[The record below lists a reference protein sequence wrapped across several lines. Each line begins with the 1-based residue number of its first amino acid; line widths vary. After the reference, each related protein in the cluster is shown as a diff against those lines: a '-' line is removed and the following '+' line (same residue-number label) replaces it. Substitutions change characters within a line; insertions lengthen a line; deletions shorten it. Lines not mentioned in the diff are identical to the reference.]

1 MKIIILFGDFGVGK
15 TFISNIIKS
24 QYTNV
29 YSINIYDFISFRLFK
44 CLYNEELLESNP
56 YIDFLTYINVFKE
69 YKIKE
74 FIKNNYKKFASIDDL
89 IDYIYGKELNSTN
102 RKYIN
107 SINIQSY
114 IEFFSSDEFKE
125 IIYNTTRTITD
136 DLRNCGLQH
145 NYIEY
150 LLSNDFLNFI
160 GWGYKMFNIII
171 YYGYSIK
178 EFELLNKK
186 FKNNIV
192 FIENT
197 NLSHTY
203 FVKNDK
209 KLEVMLSDEYRNK
222 MEYIKNNCKKRLVN
236 NLDLKDDLSNKLRS
250 LLSEIKD
257 L

>member
-1 MKIIILFGDFGVGK
+1 
-15 TFISNIIKS
+15 
-24 QYTNV
+24 
-29 YSINIYDFISFRLFK
+29 
-44 CLYNEELLESNP
+44 
-56 YIDFLTYINVFKE
+56 
-69 YKIKE
+69 
-74 FIKNNYKKFASIDDL
+74 
-89 IDYIYGKELNSTN
+89 
-102 RKYIN
+102 
-107 SINIQSY
+107 
-114 IEFFSSDEFKE
+114 
-125 IIYNTTRTITD
+125 
-136 DLRNCGLQH
+136 
-145 NYIEY
+145 
-150 LLSNDFLNFI
+150 
-160 GWGYKMFNIII
+160 MFNIII